1 MQLNIV
7 NTNPAGTMTFKE
19 TKTRSLIKAI
29 VWRLVAFLNSY
40 LVLVLIFG
48 IHGAFLPA
56 LVMNITG
63 LIVFYIYERIW
74 NKINKGKYQ
83 E

>member
-1 MQLNIV
+1 MLYR
-7 NTNPAGTMTFKE
+7 E

-29 VWRLVAFLNSY
+29 IWRLVAFLNSF
-40 LVLVLIFG
+40 LVLVLIFR

-63 LIVFYIYERIW
+63 LIVFYIYERVW
-74 NKINKGKYQ
+74 DKIKKGRYVID
-83 E
+83 